1 MIGVARR
8 RRDGS
13 EKVRGATRYVGD
25 MDVPG
30 LLHARPVL
38 AAEAHARLLGIE
50 TGDALAVPGVVA
62 VLTAADLPLA
72 GGTGRVA
79 EPLAREEI
87 VWSGQPVALVIA
99 ETEAAAEDGAA
110 LVMVDDEPLPAVLDL
125 EAAMASGAAPSRVTN
140 VAGGGDGGAGA
151 HGAGGGSDDA
161 GDAPD
166 SPNVASFARLRGGDV
181 EAALSRADAVVSGR
195 FRTNWIH
202 QAYLEPQS
210 CLAWV
215 DPDGTLVV
223 HSSTQGAFMARQG
236 LADMLGL
243 ALDRVRVQAAPLGGA
258 FGGKLMISEPLAAA
272 AALKLRRPVRIV
284 FQRTEDFAAAN
295 PAPGQLLELELGAT
309 ADGTLTG
316 IRGRIV
322 GDRGGLGE
330 MGVEAISTNLS
341 SGPYNWQAHDLTAIG
356 VTTNRVSAGA
366 YRAPGAPPAAFAVES
381 LIDRLAD
388 ELGLDPIELRLK
400 NVLQAGD
407 AGLDGQ
413 EIKSFGARE
422 CLEAVRA
429 HPLWARRSSLP
440 DDEGIGVAIGFWP
453 GGLEPAAAI
462 CRLDADGKLTVVTA
476 ASDMSGIENAFI
488 AIAAE
493 TFGLAE
499 DGVRVTFGDT
509 ASTPYGGVAGG
520 SKVTYTYG
528 RAIERAAAVARER
541 LLDVAA
547 SELEIAPED
556 LELVDGEVR
565 PVGAPGRAVRI
576 ADLAAKTYTFGS
588 PHAPIEGHG
597 GVAQVSRA
605 PGAAAHLSHVRVDRE
620 TGAVTVLAHV
630 VAQDVGKALNPALVE
645 GQMHGG
651 TAQGIGWALLE
662 ELSYDEN
669 GQLRG
674 GSFAEYALP
683 STDQVPPIETLIV
696 EVPAPDGPF
705 GAKGIGEPPVCG
717 VPAAIANAITA
728 ATGAR
733 LSELPMTP
741 LRVWTALRR

>member
-1 MIGVARR
+1 M
-8 RRDGS
+8 
-13 EKVRGATRYVGD
+13 
-25 MDVPG
+25 
-30 LLHARPVL
+30 
-38 AAEAHARLLGIE
+38 
-50 TGDALAVPGVVA
+50 
-62 VLTAADLPLA
+62 
-72 GGTGRVA
+72 
-79 EPLAREEI
+79 
-87 VWSGQPVALVIA
+87 IA

-125 EAAMASGAAPSRVTN
+125 EAAMASGAAPSRLTN

-151 HGAGGGSDDA
+151 HGAGGGSDGA

-181 EAALSRADAVVSGR
+181 EAALSRADAVVSGH
-195 FRTNWIH
+195 FRTNWID

-272 AALKLRRPVRIV
+272 AAFKLRRPVRIV

-413 EIKSFGARE
+413 ESRHSFGARE

-429 HPLWARRSSLP
+429 HPLWARRYL
-440 DDEGIGVAIGFWP
+440 AP
-453 GGLEPAAAI
+453 GRRGDRRRD
-462 CRLDADGKLTVVTA
+462 RL
-476 ASDMSGIENAFI
+476 
-488 AIAAE
+488 
-493 TFGLAE
+493 LA
-499 DGVRVTFGDT
+499 
-509 ASTPYGGVAGG
+509 
-520 SKVTYTYG
+520 G
-528 RAIERAAAVARER
+528 RARARGRDLPARCRRQADRRHRRLGHERDRER
-541 LLDVAA
+541 VHRDRERYVRARRGRRPRRRPATPSSAPVRRRRRRLARSLTRTDPRSSAPPPTPA
-547 SELEIAPED
+547 SGCWTWPPSELEIAPED

-576 ADLAAKTYTFGS
+576 ADLAAKTYTFGA
-588 PHAPIEGHG
+588 PHRPDRGSRRRRAGQPR
-597 GVAQVSRA
+597 ARA
-605 PGAAAHLSHVRVDRE
+605 PRRTSH
-620 TGAVTVLAHV
+620 TSAS
-630 VAQDVGKALNPALVE
+630 
-645 GQMHGG
+645 
-651 TAQGIGWALLE
+651 TA
-662 ELSYDEN
+662 
-669 GQLRG
+669 R
-674 GSFAEYALP
+674 
-683 STDQVPPIETLIV
+683 
-696 EVPAPDGPF
+696 PAP
-705 GAKGIGEPPVCG
+705 
-717 VPAAIANAITA
+717 
-728 ATGAR
+728 
-733 LSELPMTP
+733 
-741 LRVWTALRR
+741 